1 MTFSTKV
8 KGATLSVM
16 LSLGVALQG
25 GCGNP
30 FLGLEDYQRDLLFGG
45 ILTALLLGQQ
55 QQIDDIQQDVD
66 NGAGQPIP
74 GPEGPQGEPGP
85 AGPQGEQG
93 EPGED
98 GATGPAGPAGPQ
110 GAQGEQGEPGEQGET
125 GAQGSAGATGPT
137 GPAGPAGPQGE
148 PGPTYFDVF
157 IDDFFR
163 DARPLGSLQVQL
175 VSIREP
181 SFGPPDEA
189 TGDTGAAAY
198 RVAIPP
204 IYTAGNDVTMRLFL
218 YQTGAD
224 GDDCFVLRVESR
236 RLRDGSGVE
245 VYGGTRWVLVEGNK
259 IQPTL
264 STADE
269 LLGGVG
275 GVLLVVDLPLNTAGG
290 LDYPNDLAAGELLA
304 FELATH
310 IFQSADYTLL
320 GVEFFE
326 SAAGTA
332 TTSGGTIFFDVD
344 DVFCP
349 GIKD

>member
-1 MTFSTKV
+1 MTFNTKI
-8 KGATLSVM
+8 KGAMLSVM
-16 LSLGVALQG
+16 LGLGVALQG
-25 GCGNP
+25 GCGNLL
-30 FLGLEDYQRDLLFGG
+30 LGFADLERDLLFGG

-55 QQIDDIQQDVD
+55 QQIDGIQQDVD

-93 EPGED
+93 AQGEPGATGAAGPAGPQGEQGEQGETGETGPQGPA
-98 GATGPAGPAGPQ
+98 GATGPAGPAGP
-110 GAQGEQGEPGEQGET
+110 PGE
-125 GAQGSAGATGPT
+125 SGPSF
-137 GPAGPAGPQGE
+137 
-148 PGPTYFDVF
+148 FDVF

-163 DARPLGSLQVQL
+163 DARPLGSLQIQL

-198 RVAIPP
+198 RVAVPP
-204 IYTAGNDVTMRLFL
+204 NYTTGNDVTMRLFF

-224 GDDCFVLRVESR
+224 GDDCFVLRVDSR

-275 GVLLVVDLPLNTAGG
+275 GVLLVVDLPLNTAAGM
-290 LDYPNDLAAGELLA
+290 DFPNDLAAGELLA

-310 IFQSADYTLL
+310 IFQFADYTLL

-332 TTSGGTIFFDVD
+332 TTSGGTIFFNVD